1 PELLL
6 VDGQGQ
12 LTVFGAADDESWQ
25 PLATANLPAEAGP
38 VVGLEIELRRQQ
50 ESAAI
55 LTTGPDGAEKLYELF
70 FNPPNQ
76 LLLRAQPG
84 LHSPAE
90 QRRLCLGRRFGPP
103 GPGLLAVA
111 AVESRDTRSLALR
124 ATPAFAQPITLPLT
138 YRPVALTF
146 TADTVWVADSR
157 ARIGCYAL
165 TGDTLTPAPAWPE
178 AGVTVPGQVT
188 DLTLWPDP
196 AAPDEWL
203 LLVATDDRYLLALDS
218 AGQRRAQIYLPTA
231 LTALAPDSAAPWP
244 RLLAVTE
251 EGQLICLSPLRAGLV
266 ADPLP
271 ELLAVMALLPE
282 SEQVALLTRWA
293 HGAPPEQAAAVAIWV
308 ARLCAGDP
316 SAQVYLA
323 GLAADPALTDPT
335 ATIGLV
341 LAALEPYLLVAADSQ
356 QPAVSAFLELAAGWD
371 ALRSPTL
378 QRILNRLTAQIA
390 ARFGAEFRDQPA
402 YRRLSESR
410 RDGELSRAL
419 SYRQQGL
426 ESDDPAAALNFYR
439 ASLNYLGRILLRR
452 RQAVWTFATTA
463 AIRAAAPLAGGQRA
477 LLATQAGL
485 LHQLNL
491 LERQQETLLSLPDGS
506 MPRALASGP
515 LESRSHSSVVVLTD
529 TGELLLGHT
538 GAPNGLMLSQQVT
551 VNEDLRC
558 LTIIPHTP
566 DNPPRFLAGGHAGLI
581 QLFAQSANGRW
592 RESQSFRVK
601 AEWISALRVTRLDEK
616 QPPVILAGGSR
627 AGQRGILYRL
637 SLAGVQ
643 EQEPLYFPG
652 IVRDIRTIAQLNTSE
667 RLVAVICDDGY
678 LYVMKGNGARLWQ
691 YRIGHAARSF
701 AIHDI
706 DNNGQP
712 EIIVGGEDN
721 TLSILH
727 VNGSVH

>member
-1 PELLL
+1 
-6 VDGQGQ
+6 
-12 LTVFGAADDESWQ
+12 
-25 PLATANLPAEAGP
+25 
-38 VVGLEIELRRQQ
+38 
-50 ESAAI
+50 
-55 LTTGPDGAEKLYELF
+55 
-70 FNPPNQ
+70 
-76 LLLRAQPG
+76 
-84 LHSPAE
+84 
-90 QRRLCLGRRFGPP
+90 
-103 GPGLLAVA
+103 
-111 AVESRDTRSLALR
+111 
-124 ATPAFAQPITLPLT
+124 
-138 YRPVALTF
+138 
-146 TADTVWVADSR
+146 
-157 ARIGCYAL
+157 
-165 TGDTLTPAPAWPE
+165 
-178 AGVTVPGQVT
+178 
-188 DLTLWPDP
+188 
-196 AAPDEWL
+196 
-203 LLVATDDRYLLALDS
+203 
-218 AGQRRAQIYLPTA
+218 
-231 LTALAPDSAAPWP
+231 
-244 RLLAVTE
+244 
-251 EGQLICLSPLRAGLV
+251 ICLSPLRAGLV

-271 ELLAVMALLPE
+271 ELLDVLTLLPE

-308 ARLCAGDP
+308 ARLCAGAAA
-316 SAQVYLA
+316 AQSHLA
-323 GLAADPALTDPT
+323 GLAADPALADPT

-341 LAALEPYLLVAADSQ
+341 LAALEPYLLAAADSQ

-551 VNEDLRC
+551 VDEDLRC

-721 TLSILH
+721 TVLILD
-727 VNGSVH
+727 VNGSVHWLIPAQAPVTHVAVTEPEPNQPQLLIADMENTLQVVQVNPPNSQQEKLLFVEAERSLDLLARGLGISSLNLVRQWLEQAPTPFLRGYAFHQCANWVLDGYEEMLAPLLAADITAEQPEIQRAYAR